1 MREYIKE
8 WKRLMKAQ
16 PNIVVS
22 ASRKTVTPAIV
33 DGQHATRS
41 RPTIR
46 RTIRP
51 TTSPTRSTARWS
63 RASPTGSATSSRSP
77 IPASATASA
86 CWSSSEARLLDQLE
100 FDEWLAMY
108 TPECIYWVPATP
120 AGGDPRREVAIS
132 FDDRRRM
139 EDRIFRL
146 RTGYAWSQA
155 PKSRTVR
162 MVSNVEVFAAGDD
175 GARMVRS
182 NFLISE
188 FRPDGVRFLSGW
200 CGHRF
205 VEQDGRWLIAV
216 RQVNLIDCDQ
226 NLRNPSIVI

>member
-1 MREYIKE
+1 MSKHDPSLTSYYVNDAYYR
-8 WKRLMKAQ
+8 RLVENFSGWQRDDLA
-16 PNIVVS
+16 VDD
-22 ASRKTVTPAIV
+22 PAER
-33 DGQHATRS
+33 DRF
-41 RPTIR
+41 R
-46 RTIRP
+46 RLLEQ
-51 TTSPTRSTARWS
+51 
-63 RASPTGSATSSRSP
+63 
-77 IPASATASA
+77 
-86 CWSSSEARLLDQLE
+86 EARLLDQLL

-108 TPECIYWVPATP
+108 APECIYWVPASRD
-120 AGGDPRREVAIS
+120 GGDPRREVAIS
-132 FDDRRRM
+132 FDDRRRI

-162 MVSNVEVFAAGDD
+162 MISNVEVFSTASEA
-175 GARMVRS
+175 ARMIRS

-205 VEQDGRWLIAV
+205 VRHEGNWAIEV

-226 NLRNPSIVI
+226 NLRNPSIIL

>member
-1 MREYIKE
+1 MTT
-8 WKRLMKAQ
+8 Q
-16 PNIVVS
+16 PAHDPS
-22 ASRKTVTPAIV
+22 
-33 DGQHATRS
+33 
-41 RPTIR
+41 
-46 RTIRP
+46 
-51 TTSPTRSTARWS
+51 
-63 RASPTGSATSSRSP
+63 TSSHYITDAFYRALVENFSDWQRDDLA
-77 IPASATASA
+77 IAGAVERDRFRMLVEQ
-86 CWSSSEARLLDQLE
+86 EARLLDQLK

-108 TPECIYWVPATP
+108 TPECVYWVPATP
-120 AGGDPRREVAIS
+120 AAGDPRREVAIS

-162 MVSNVEVFAAGDD
+162 MVSNVEVFAAGND

-188 FRPDGVRFLSGW
+188 FRPDGVRQLAGW

>member
-1 MREYIKE
+1 MTT
-8 WKRLMKAQ
+8 Q
-16 PNIVVS
+16 P
-22 ASRKTVTPAIV
+22 AHDP
-33 DGQHATRS
+33 
-41 RPTIR
+41 
-46 RTIRP
+46 
-51 TTSPTRSTARWS
+51 
-63 RASPTGSATSSRSP
+63 
-77 IPASATASA
+77 
-86 CWSSSEARLLDQLE
+86 SSSSYYVTDAFYRELIAQFTNWQRDELVIADMAERDRFRMLIEREARLLDQLN
-100 FDEWLAMY
+100 FDAWLAIY
-108 TPECIYWVPATP
+108 APECIYWVPATP

-132 FDDRRRM
+132 FDDRRRL

-162 MVSNVEVFAAGDD
+162 MVSNVEVFAAGA
-175 GARMVRS
+175 ARMVRS

-188 FRPDGVRFLSGW
+188 FRPDGIRFLSGW

-205 VEQDGRWLIAV
+205 VEQGGRWLIAV